1 MHTPSRYAVAGAS
14 AVAVMALSSCGLL
27 PGQAPPPEPPEPDDI
42 PEVEDVDDQAEEA
55 EPEGGGE
62 AADFP
67 AEGTEL
73 AIGQGASFP
82 FDYGD
87 SSGEIEM
94 TVTEIEEGSAAD
106 LDVLDLGDE
115 AAGMTPYYIRTTI
128 TNVGDTELSF
138 VSPNSLKGVL
148 PDGGHATDVSIIG
161 DFAPCPNES
170 SPSDFTNGDS
180 YEACDVVLVNE
191 AQEIAGAQY
200 WGEPYG
206 LMDGEGLY
214 WML

>member
-1 MHTPSRYAVAGAS
+1 MHTSSRYAVAGTTVA
-14 AVAVMALSSCGLL
+14 AVVALSSCGLL
-27 PGQAPPPEPPEPDDI
+27 PGQQPPPEAPELDVPD
-42 PEVEDVDDQAEEA
+42 VEDVDEQPEEP

-62 AADFP
+62 SADFP
-67 AEGTEL
+67 PEGTEL
-73 AIGQGASFP
+73 AIGDGASFP

-94 TVTEIEEGSAAD
+94 AVTAIEEGSASD
-106 LDVLDLGDE
+106 LDALDLGDE
-115 AAGMTPYYIRTTI
+115 AAGMTPYYLRSTI
-128 TNVGDTELSF
+128 TNVGDSELSF

-180 YEACDVVLVNE
+180 YETCSVVLVNDS
-191 AQEIAGAQY
+191 QELAGAQY

-206 LMDGEGLY
+206 LMNNEGLY